1 MDLADNFLYLQHD
14 NLGVLEITGYGY
26 TPNRNKMVYCN
37 ITLNTRKGEEKPKQL
52 PVENIDIVTP
62 VIPREN
68 LLQYKDYPN
77 LIALPIGSVHNVEEW
92 GFVKHYGIER
102 LVVSLDGKIYQ
113 AGDNLEENINDLK
126 YLCKIKIE
134 KIRTND
140 KRHVKYAV
148 CSVYEKDDWTAYLDY
163 SKMDFLPDEKMGW
176 GDTCILDIRTVNF
189 KGKKRKLL
197 LTKREEEEEAVVYRL
212 RKPKL
217 EEKIKV
223 GMI

>member
-1 MDLADNFLYLQHD
+1 M
-14 NLGVLEITGYGY
+14 
-26 TPNRNKMVYCN
+26 
-37 ITLNTRKGEEKPKQL
+37 EKYIK
-52 PVENIDIVTP
+52 
-62 VIPREN
+62 
-68 LLQYKDYPN
+68 
-77 LIALPIGSVHNVEEW
+77 
-92 GFVKHYGIER
+92 
-102 LVVSLDGKIYQ
+102 Q
-113 AGDNLEENINDLK
+113 AGDNLEENIDDLK

-140 KRHVKYAV
+140 KRRVKYAE

-163 SKMDFLPDEKMGW
+163 SKMDFLPDEKMGR

-189 KGKKRKLL
+189 RGKKRKLL

-217 EEKIKV
+217 EEKIEV

>member
-1 MDLADNFLYLQHD
+1 MD
-14 NLGVLEITGYGY
+14 G
-26 TPNRNKMVYCN
+26 
-37 ITLNTRKGEEKPKQL
+37 
-52 PVENIDIVTP
+52 
-62 VIPREN
+62 
-68 LLQYKDYPN
+68 
-77 LIALPIGSVHNVEEW
+77 W
-92 GFVKHYGIER
+92 GFVKHYGTER
-102 LVVSLDGKIYQ
+102 LVISLDGKIYQ

-126 YLCKIKIE
+126 YPCKIKIK

-163 SKMDFLPDEKMGW
+163 SKMDFLPDEKMGR

-189 KGKKRKLL
+189 RGKKRKLL
-197 LTKREEEEEAVVYRL
+197 LTKREEDEEAVVYRL

-223 GMI
+223 GML